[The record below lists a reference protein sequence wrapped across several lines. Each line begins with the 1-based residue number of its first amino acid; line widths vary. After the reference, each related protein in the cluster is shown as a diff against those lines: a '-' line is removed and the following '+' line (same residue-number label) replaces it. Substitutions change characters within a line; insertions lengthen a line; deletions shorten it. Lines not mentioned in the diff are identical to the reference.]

1 MERMVFQLGR
11 LAKSDRAALTAQ
23 SGAVSPA
30 DLSRAVREAAVSL
43 LPLFEKEGRT
53 LEADIADGL
62 RCACDAGDMRE
73 LVGNL
78 LENALLHGKGATRL
92 RAGRQGGRIIVDVTD
107 EGDGVPEE
115 LREDM
120 FRRFSKR
127 DPNSDGSGLGL
138 AIARQI
144 ARNAGGNLAFVSSP
158 VCVIRLD
165 LPEIPDRSPQLREAL
180 P

>member
-1 MERMVFQLGR
+1 
-11 LAKSDRAALTAQ
+11 
-23 SGAVSPA
+23 
-30 DLSRAVREAAVSL
+30 
-43 LPLFEKEGRT
+43 
-53 LEADIADGL
+53 
-62 RCACDAGDMRE
+62 
-73 LVGNL
+73 
-78 LENALLHGKGATRL
+78 
-92 RAGRQGGRIIVDVTD
+92 
-107 EGDGVPEE
+107 
-115 LREDM
+115 M

>member
-1 MERMVFQLGR
+1 M
-11 LAKSDRAALTAQ
+11 
-23 SGAVSPA
+23 
-30 DLSRAVREAAVSL
+30 
-43 LPLFEKEGRT
+43 
-53 LEADIADGL
+53 
-62 RCACDAGDMRE
+62 
-73 LVGNL
+73 
-78 LENALLHGKGATRL
+78 
-92 RAGRQGGRIIVDVTD
+92 DVTD